1 MERAQ
6 RGLTPLERGILND
19 LRAASAMT
27 TGQLWR
33 LRFLATGIANCRLR
47 LSRLHRRGLLARLPA
62 RVGGL
67 PEVCWCLTAE
77 GAVAVGVPAAPV
89 AATARRLAEDPERL
103 HQTVRK
109 SEEFVCRT
117 LAERVRGP
125 EMAKAPNT
133 PPEQAAATAAALRAA
148 ARVPGAAGRPRT
160 P

>member
-1 MERAQ
+1 MDGAQ
-6 RGLTPLERGILND
+6 RGLTHLERGILND

-67 PEVCWCLTAE
+67 PEVCWCLTEE
-77 GAVAVGVPAAPV
+77 GAVAVGVPSAPV

-103 HQTVRK
+103 HQTVRE

-125 EMAKAPNT
+125 ETAPKT
-133 PPEQAAATAAALRAA
+133 PPEQAAAAAAALRTA
-148 ARVPGAAGRPRT
+148 ARIPGAAGRPRT
-160 P
+160 SL